1 MVDVV
6 AAMAVA
12 ATRTTPVVAVVEL
25 VEEETCTIPIPIPT
39 NMHHP
44 NHNNHS
50 NHSSS
55 NNNSHN
61 NKLEGTTIP
70 ITMSECGNRQQQA
83 GCHPKSTR
91 TKSTATMDKST
102 ILACHP
108 TCPSKSPFK
117 GDT

>member
-50 NHSSS
+50 SSNN

-91 TKSTATMDKST
+91 TKSTATMDKS
-102 ILACHP
+102 IIPACHP
-108 TCPSKSPFK
+108 TCQSKSPFK